1 MGWLSDWRRRRVL
14 EKHRIDDALWQ
25 GATPPFIRKF
35 PKEKLQQCVLLFLAE
50 KQFTGA
56 HGLQVTDGMRV
67 SIAAQACLPVLEL
80 GIDWYAGWSGIVVYP
95 GDFRV
100 RRSEL
105 DEDGVLH
112 EWEDDLAGEAMPGG
126 PVVLS
131 WDAAAHD
138 PEINVVIHEFAHK
151 LDMLNGEADG
161 LPPLHVGMDRRAWQS
176 AFAAA
181 YEGFCDAV
189 ERDKDTW
196 LDPYA
201 AEHPSE
207 FFAVVSEKFFTDAA
221 EARRRYPDV
230 YEQLRLFYRQDPA
243 GVRT

>member
-1 MGWLSDWRRRRVL
+1 MGWLTDWRRKRVL
-14 EKHRIDDALWQ
+14 RKHRMDDGLWLAAMRDLDFLRRYQ
-25 GATPPFIRKF
+25 S
-35 PKEKLQQCVLLFLAE
+35 EKLKALVLQFLAE
-50 KQFTGA
+50 KEFAGA
-56 HGLQVTDGMRV
+56 HGLQVTDAMRV

-80 GIDWYAGWSGIVVYP
+80 GLDWYAGWRGIVIYP

-112 EWEDDLAGEAMPGG
+112 EWDDELAGEAMPGG

-138 PEINVVIHEFAHK
+138 PAINVVIHEFAHK
-151 LDMLNGEADG
+151 LDMLSGAANGM
-161 LPPLHVGMDRRAWQS
+161 PPLHPGMDRAAWHS
-176 AFAAA
+176 AFSAA
-181 YEGFCDAV
+181 YDGFCDAL
-189 ERDKDTW
+189 ERGKDTW

-207 FFAVVSEKFFTDAA
+207 FFAVISEAFFQQGA
-221 EARRRYPDV
+221 ETKRRYPDV

-243 GVRT
+243 